1 MPDLI
6 IIAGPNGAGK
16 STIFPAIQ
24 NVGRIEGAF
33 QPNVIPDENYVNPD
47 NIAKDN
53 NLEKISAGRIA
64 IEEIDRH
71 IENRNNFAIETTLSG
86 KYLLSKVNLAKSK
99 GYRIFLVYISLDS
112 YELSVARVIQRALLG
127 KHYIP
132 VDTIIQRYKKSLNNM
147 FNHFVRLADFWLV
160 VDNSDLIP
168 NPLCW
173 GGNIYADEKI
183 YTTDKEFVEKLNAI
197 ALKNEIQFN
206 NNDICFYDVFSPFV
220 FSKIKELVIAE
231 TKKRPKGNYVVVQRQ
246 GKIEFQIA

>member
-1 MPDLI
+1 
-6 IIAGPNGAGK
+6 
-16 STIFPAIQ
+16 
-24 NVGRIEGAF
+24 
-33 QPNVIPDENYVNPD
+33 
-47 NIAKDN
+47 
-53 NLEKISAGRIA
+53 
-64 IEEIDRH
+64 
-71 IENRNNFAIETTLSG
+71 
-86 KYLLSKVNLAKSK
+86 
-99 GYRIFLVYISLDS
+99 
-112 YELSVARVIQRALLG
+112 
-127 KHYIP
+127 
-132 VDTIIQRYKKSLNNM
+132 M

-197 ALKNEIQFN
+197 ALKNEIPFN

-220 FSKIKELVIAE
+220 FSKIKELVIEE